1 MINSLEKPKTFQPYV
16 DTLLEDVYD
25 TYKGIPIHIPSKYM
39 VRVTSKPAPQ
49 YLKCS
54 CIDPK
59 LGKTVFFTAH
69 TDTLKSTHLEILKED
84 AADESLL
91 SNPVMTGIPPVG
103 SGPKVLRIY
112 QEYGAT
118 FLIYKQAA
126 ILADA
131 PGVGKTLQ
139 ALIASH
145 RVTLALEQK
154 IDPLNL
160 CYTTK
165 FQDDEN
171 NHHPITRPEWATPQ
185 PIWHTSTP
193 NKWGIKVSTK
203 LQNNFYW
210 GSYQPVVVIVAPNH
224 LTNMWY
230 REIRSQFPDEHVA
243 VATHDTKA
251 NRLSVLKPG
260 CRFYVVS
267 YEMMRKAKPPKDSDY
282 TSETVD
288 YHLKGETYHVKEKKL
303 KPEYVKPYT
312 YLDALTALNPVCV
325 IYDES
330 HKLKSSKSKQARAC
344 AEFSETIPYRF
355 LLSATP
361 IKKEADDL
369 HWQLHIVD
377 PMNFA
382 ANKYSKFCEDY
393 CVFVQGSYRKMNLQ
407 LKDPIKR
414 KFWFNRI
421 GTQAEIDREFNTLN
435 MFTKLSN
442 KKYDVSFTNPNLNGY
457 ILGRSYKDVGIYLPR
472 VIPATIP
479 VLMNTECR
487 IIYDNMIANYRADFG
502 DEAIEINSL
511 MALLHSMRIMTVC
524 PNKLEK
530 VKELVEEGDSEGPYV
545 IFCEYKPSGE
555 YLSKMFDT
563 TFISG
568 AIKDYE
574 REEVIDKLLDEG
586 KVIVGLGS
594 VIGTGINALAR
605 CNTIINFEADYTPGE
620 RTQRI
625 GRVQRFSAIREAKV
639 KETGEDQPIILYD
652 VVVTDSI
659 DEKVFEIQR
668 NRGKSIADII
678 KVELGLSK

>member
-1 MINSLEKPKTFQPYV
+1 MINTLEKVIKLQPYV

-25 TYKGIPIHIPSKYM
+25 TYKGIPIYIPAKYM
-39 VRVTSKPAPQ
+39 VRVTSDISNE
-49 YLKCS
+49 YMKCQ
-54 CIDPK
+54 CIEPK
-59 LGKTVFFTAH
+59 LGRTVSFVVSKAA
-69 TDTLKSTHLEILKED
+69 LKSHKTD
-84 AADESLL
+84 AAIPKPHLL
-91 SNPVMTGIPPVG
+91 SADGNTSSNFGQVSPVESSPKIE
-103 SGPKVLRIY
+103 GPKTPRIY

-131 PGVGKTLQ
+131 PGVGKTLT
-139 ALIASH
+139 ALIASY
-145 RVTLALEQK
+145 RVTKALEEK
-154 IDPLNL
+154 IDPISL
-160 CYTTK
+160 CYEKT
-165 FQDDEN
+165 FEPDEN
-171 NHHPITRPEWATPQ
+171 NHHPLERPEWATPQ
-185 PIWHTSTP
+185 NSFW
-193 NKWGIKVSTK
+193 
-203 LQNNFYW
+203 W
-210 GSYQPVVVIVAPNH
+210 GSYKPVTVVVAPNH

-243 VATHDTKA
+243 VATHDSKA
-251 NRLSVLKPG
+251 NRLSALKPG

-267 YEMMRKAKPPKDSDY
+267 YEMMRKAKPPKDDDY
-282 TSETVD
+282 TYEMVD
-288 YHLKGETYHVKEKKL
+288 YTVKGDVFHVKEKKL
-303 KPEYVKPYT
+303 KPTYIKPRT
-312 YLDALTALNPVCV
+312 YLDALSELNPVCV

-377 PMNFA
+377 PQTFS
-382 ANKYSKFCEDY
+382 ANEYSKFCEDNCIY
-393 CVFVQGSYRKMNLQ
+393 VQGSYKKMNLQ

-421 GTQAEIDREFNTLN
+421 GTQAQIDHEFNTLN
-435 MFTKLSN
+435 MFTKLGN

-479 VLMNTECR
+479 VLMNSDTR
-487 IIYDNMIANYRADFG
+487 VIYNNMIENYRAEFESLG
-502 DEAIEINSL
+502 EAIEINSL
-511 MALLHSMRIMTVC
+511 MALLHSMRILTVC
-524 PNKLEK
+524 QNKLEK

-555 YLSKMFDT
+555 FLSKMFDT

-568 AIKDYE
+568 AIPDYK
-574 REEVIDKLLDEG
+574 REQVIEDLLDEG

-625 GRVQRFSAIREAKV
+625 GRVQRYSAIREQRV

-659 DEKVFEIQR
+659 DEKVFEIQK
-668 NRGKSIADII
+668 NRGKSIADVI